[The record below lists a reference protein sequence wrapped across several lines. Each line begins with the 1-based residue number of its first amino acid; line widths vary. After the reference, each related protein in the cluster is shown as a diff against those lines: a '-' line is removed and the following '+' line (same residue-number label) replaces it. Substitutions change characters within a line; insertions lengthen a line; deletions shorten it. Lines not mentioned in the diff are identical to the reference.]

1 MRRAVNWGELLAF
14 AAIYLLWGGTF
25 LAVRVAVLA
34 APPLFTA
41 ATRFFVAG
49 GLLYGFMRWRGEP
62 RPSLGEW
69 RNLALIGLL
78 MFTLTYGALFWGEQ
92 YVSSGMT
99 AILEASLP
107 IMMIAMEVL
116 IFRMQPF
123 QWRVLS
129 GVVIG
134 FAGVVMLMVH
144 NEAQRLPILPC
155 LVILTGGIAWSLG
168 TVLSRRLTL
177 PAARPLNAGAEMMLG
192 GVMLFAWSL
201 VAGELR
207 SFPPIN
213 LRWLLALGY
222 LVVFGSI
229 VGYTSYV
236 WLLGRFS
243 ATRVSSH
250 AYVNPLVA
258 LALGYFVAGEI
269 VTLRSLLACGIIVLS
284 VVLIVSPKGKVRIRL
299 PVAAKIALANAGA
312 TGGTSTSPTP
322 LSGRVKSSAATG

>member
-1 MRRAVNWGELLAF
+1 
-14 AAIYLLWGGTF
+14 
-25 LAVRVAVLA
+25 
-34 APPLFTA
+34 
-41 ATRFFVAG
+41 
-49 GLLYGFMRWRGEP
+49 
-62 RPSLGEW
+62 
-69 RNLALIGLL
+69 
-78 MFTLTYGALFWGEQ
+78 
-92 YVSSGMT
+92 
-99 AILEASLP
+99 
-107 IMMIAMEVL
+107 
-116 IFRMQPF
+116 
-123 QWRVLS
+123 
-129 GVVIG
+129 
-134 FAGVVMLMVH
+134 
-144 NEAQRLPILPC
+144 
-155 LVILTGGIAWSLG
+155 
-168 TVLSRRLTL
+168 
-177 PAARPLNAGAEMMLG
+177 MMLG